1 MPGPGPESTP
11 SPEGGPP
18 DPDQPQVQG
27 GPGGPRFTWV
37 PGSEL
42 DGHELSGP
50 VPPEALPGAKPEGA
64 IPAVLDWQALLEA
77 LAASGMLDGNLE
89 DQDAEMAEELE
100 AEDNGRMGPSMDPG
114 QVAALAV
121 DHMEPGPALAGWL
134 NVAAGAAA
142 ALDENGLT
150 GVAVAARRQAAH
162 ANSVELAAV
171 AQITSRAAAADRRIG
186 VNKDGR
192 PARVGR
198 DAIGQVQMALRLSH
212 DGAGAWA
219 DLAVTLA
226 WRLLRTN
233 AALKDGWIDLDRA
246 EIIARATSVLGED
259 AAREVEDKVLPEAG
273 WRTTAWLRK
282 RVHDLVIDADPDGA
296 EDRRQKAEQ
305 HADVRLFAN
314 DDQTATMMADK
325 LPQIE
330 SAAGFARINALARA
344 RKAAG
349 LPGSLGLHR
358 AHVLLGLI
366 LGTLP
371 PIPPAE
377 SAPPDQ
383 PSPPSDD
390 PDPRDSDSGPADCD
404 PRHPGGAG
412 NGSPGPVG
420 GGHSDDP
427 DGANGGPRDESAAPQ
442 DEPPMPR
449 DEDAP
454 ADDGL
459 DETDGG
465 IDPDH
470 AVDPWEADDDLA
482 GTGSAPVWPALGPVP
497 PALVR
502 DVPTDGKPPA
512 GGLLDVTLPWL
523 TLAGLAERPG
533 ILGRIGAIT
542 PAQARRLAHAACSNP
557 TAQWRVIVTNP
568 AGHAIAVA
576 RIRRRTCH
584 GPPRAGPV
592 GRITLTIS
600 QDTIASRKQPGTSG
614 APARAGPAAGIL
626 AAALRTA
633 GRALEYALAQ
643 AEADAAAGGC
653 AHTAQSPAY
662 RPPTRLREYV
672 IARDFT
678 CRNPVCGQPA
688 GRGDLD
694 HTIPWQDGGRTCRCN
709 IGGACRRDHQLK
721 QHPRWKLRQVK
732 PGWFEWTAPS
742 GRTYT
747 SSPAT
752 YIT

>member
-1 MPGPGPESTP
+1 
-11 SPEGGPP
+11 
-18 DPDQPQVQG
+18 
-27 GPGGPRFTWV
+27 
-37 PGSEL
+37 
-42 DGHELSGP
+42 
-50 VPPEALPGAKPEGA
+50 
-64 IPAVLDWQALLEA
+64 
-77 LAASGMLDGNLE
+77 
-89 DQDAEMAEELE
+89 
-100 AEDNGRMGPSMDPG
+100 
-114 QVAALAV
+114 
-121 DHMEPGPALAGWL
+121 
-134 NVAAGAAA
+134 
-142 ALDENGLT
+142 
-150 GVAVAARRQAAH
+150 
-162 ANSVELAAV
+162 
-171 AQITSRAAAADRRIG
+171 
-186 VNKDGR
+186 
-192 PARVGR
+192 
-198 DAIGQVQMALRLSH
+198 
-212 DGAGAWA
+212 
-219 DLAVTLA
+219 
-226 WRLLRTN
+226 
-233 AALKDGWIDLDRA
+233 
-246 EIIARATSVLGED
+246 
-259 AAREVEDKVLPEAG
+259 
-273 WRTTAWLRK
+273 
-282 RVHDLVIDADPDGA
+282 
-296 EDRRQKAEQ
+296 
-305 HADVRLFAN
+305 
-314 DDQTATMMADK
+314 
-325 LPQIE
+325 
-330 SAAGFARINALARA
+330 
-344 RKAAG
+344 
-349 LPGSLGLHR
+349 
-358 AHVLLGLI
+358 VLLGLI

-371 PIPPAE
+371 PIPSAE

-383 PSPPSDD
+383 PPPSSDD
-390 PDPRDSDSGPADCD
+390 PSDPG
-404 PRHPGGAG
+404 
-412 NGSPGPVG
+412 
-420 GGHSDDP
+420 
-427 DGANGGPRDESAAPQ
+427 GANGGPRDEPAAPQ
-442 DEPPMPR
+442 DEQPMPR

-482 GTGSAPVWPALGPVP
+482 GTGSAPAWPALGPMP
-497 PALVR
+497 PALGR
-502 DVPTDGKPPA
+502 DVPTDGKPPV

-576 RIRRRTCH
+576 RIRRRTRSIRH

-600 QDTIASRKQPGTSG
+600 QDTITSRKQPGTRG
-614 APARAGPAAGIL
+614 PPARAGPAAGIL

-643 AEADAAAGGC
+643 AEADADAGGC

-672 IARDFT
+672 IARDLT

-694 HTIPWQDGGRTCRCN
+694 HTIPWQDGGRTCSCN
-709 IGGACRRDHQLK
+709 VGGACRRDHQLK

>member
-1 MPGPGPESTP
+1 
-11 SPEGGPP
+11 
-18 DPDQPQVQG
+18 
-27 GPGGPRFTWV
+27 
-37 PGSEL
+37 
-42 DGHELSGP
+42 
-50 VPPEALPGAKPEGA
+50 
-64 IPAVLDWQALLEA
+64 
-77 LAASGMLDGNLE
+77 
-89 DQDAEMAEELE
+89 
-100 AEDNGRMGPSMDPG
+100 
-114 QVAALAV
+114 
-121 DHMEPGPALAGWL
+121 
-134 NVAAGAAA
+134 
-142 ALDENGLT
+142 
-150 GVAVAARRQAAH
+150 
-162 ANSVELAAV
+162 
-171 AQITSRAAAADRRIG
+171 
-186 VNKDGR
+186 
-192 PARVGR
+192 
-198 DAIGQVQMALRLSH
+198 
-212 DGAGAWA
+212 
-219 DLAVTLA
+219 
-226 WRLLRTN
+226 
-233 AALKDGWIDLDRA
+233 
-246 EIIARATSVLGED
+246 
-259 AAREVEDKVLPEAG
+259 
-273 WRTTAWLRK
+273 
-282 RVHDLVIDADPDGA
+282 
-296 EDRRQKAEQ
+296 
-305 HADVRLFAN
+305 
-314 DDQTATMMADK
+314 
-325 LPQIE
+325 
-330 SAAGFARINALARA
+330 
-344 RKAAG
+344 
-349 LPGSLGLHR
+349 
-358 AHVLLGLI
+358 
-366 LGTLP
+366 
-371 PIPPAE
+371 
-377 SAPPDQ
+377 
-383 PSPPSDD
+383 
-390 PDPRDSDSGPADCD
+390 
-404 PRHPGGAG
+404 
-412 NGSPGPVG
+412 
-420 GGHSDDP
+420 
-427 DGANGGPRDESAAPQ
+427 
-442 DEPPMPR
+442 MPR

-470 AVDPWEADDDLA
+470 TVDPWEADDDLA
-482 GTGSAPVWPALGPVP
+482 GTGSAPAWPALGPVP

-502 DVPTDGKPPA
+502 DVPTDGKPPT

-576 RIRRRTCH
+576 RIRCRTRH

-600 QDTIASRKQPGTSG
+600 QDTITSRKQPGTSG
-614 APARAGPAAGIL
+614 QPGGPGPPGSTSTPDSAGSPADAAPPAAAGPPASAGPAAGIL

-672 IARDFT
+672 IARDLT

>member
-1 MPGPGPESTP
+1 MPGPGPESAP
-11 SPEGGPP
+11 SPEGGPS

-50 VPPEALPGAKPEGA
+50 VPPEALPGPKPEGA
-64 IPAVLDWQALLEA
+64 IPAGLDWQALLDA

-89 DQDAEMAEELE
+89 DQDAEMAEELD

-114 QVAALAV
+114 RVAALAV

-186 VNKDGR
+186 VNEDGR

-198 DAIGQVQMALRLSH
+198 DAIGQVEMALRLSH

-219 DLAVTLA
+219 DLAITLA
-226 WRLLRTN
+226 WRLPRTN

-246 EIIARATSVLGED
+246 EIIARATSVLRED

-273 WRTTAWLRK
+273 WRTSAWLRK

-296 EDRRQKAEQ
+296 EDRRQKAER
-305 HADVRLFAN
+305 HANVRLFAD
-314 DDQTATMMADK
+314 DDQTATIMADK

-366 LGTLP
+366 LGTGP

-377 SAPPDQ
+377 GAPPDQ
-383 PSPPSDD
+383 PPPSSDD
-390 PDPRDSDSGPADCD
+390 PDA
-404 PRHPGGAG
+404 PG
-412 NGSPGPVG
+412 
-420 GGHSDDP
+420 
-427 DGANGGPRDESAAPQ
+427 GANGGPRDEPAAPQ
-442 DEPPMPR
+442 DEPRMPR

-459 DETDGG
+459 DETDGS

-482 GTGSAPVWPALGPVP
+482 GTGSAPAWPALGPVP
-497 PALVR
+497 PALAR
-502 DVPTDGKPPA
+502 DVPADGKPPA

-542 PAQARRLAHAACSNP
+542 AAQARRLAHAACSNP
-557 TAQWRVIVTNP
+557 TAQWRVIVTDP

-576 RIRRRTCH
+576 RIRRRRTRR

-592 GRITLTIS
+592 GRVTLTIS
-600 QDTIASRKQPGTSG
+600 QDTMTSRKQPGTSG

-643 AEADAAAGGC
+643 TEVDAAAGGC
-653 AHTAQSPAY
+653 AHTIQTPAY

-672 IARDFT
+672 IARDLT

-694 HTIPWQDGGRTCRCN
+694 HTIPWQDGGRTCSCN

-747 SSPAT
+747 SSPAI